1 MRTRTRAGTAA
12 LGAITL
18 LATSLIPLTAHAA
31 DGPPPAS
38 TEKRVLSKVHTDA
51 VSTFLNGG
59 SLELATKADVAE
71 GNGTRLDPTGVLLH
85 LDDGAQL
92 QVPAGY
98 EFLGPVG
105 STVWMAPETNPSGPD
120 GYTQLWPGFSTES
133 VAAGALVRDETTFTL
148 TDLQGPGELELFT
161 GGGLGQPKRLWSS
174 DEGISSFTI
183 GRTHMHANWA
193 FSAPG
198 TYALHVRAQAT
209 TTGGAAVSAENVY
222 TFVVGELPAAVTTAT
237 TLTASSPTAVPG
249 DTVTLSSTV
258 TPAGATGWVE
268 FLDGT
273 TSLGHTEVVGG
284 AASLDVTTL
293 PLGSRSITARFVPAL
308 LDDFAGSTS
317 APVTVTVTEQTGGTE
332 FGIAGFQD
340 SYVAG
345 EIIHLRPQ
353 GVTPGPDQHLWWLIR
368 ASETDTDYLTGQDV
382 DFVRDATTALDGAQI
397 ALALRGPV
405 DGKQQIVQQSGWH
418 TLRVTGENV
427 GSGQPITLTGIPAAA
442 YVGDPIEVTAD
453 HAPLTAGQSYRWVS
467 RALPYGDQDDW
478 YDMWDSVPTGTNPF
492 QLDTAALAYAEIAL
506 QIVTEDGT
514 VVGQSPAVR
523 PDLTS
528 RELLLSGARSVYR
541 AGDSLELSSE
551 LFPARTD
558 LAYQW
563 GTGARWDFTPIE
575 GETAPTLAMPVTA
588 AMDGSTVTLQVRDA
602 TTGFL
607 VGEADVVVRVTDAAA
622 GEQLVLLDALAAHY
636 HQGSTVALRA
646 TADPVAGDTD
656 TYRWE
661 WKRPDQAR
669 WTTIPGAT
677 TAARDVTAEQALDG
691 AEVRVTLVTARG
703 DELATS
709 GTVTIHVDDHGA
721 APVQKATVTGLAS
734 AYEVGDEV
742 GLTARVAPGS
752 VLDRWEW
759 YLQRPGSDTPALL
772 DDSLTSELTFAAT
785 ADLDGAAVFARLTF
799 DDGTAYVESAP
810 VVLTV
815 DPAQPGEPTPTDPT
829 DPTEPTEPTDP
840 TDPTEPTEPGTP
852 TDPAEPTDPTTPAE
866 PGTSDPKPAVAPAAR
881 TGQDLDGVP
890 EGGLTLSTSSP
901 QQGQVVTVQLGA
913 AHADAWVAAWMFS
926 TPTLLGGD
934 WLRTDAAGAFA
945 VRIPADAP
953 VGEHRIAVF
962 AADGTLI
969 GWTTVQVDAATGATP
984 TDSLAATGT
993 TPAPLVAVLVL
1004 MVVAGVGA
1012 VVLSRRGRARTQG

>member
-209 TTGGAAVSAENVY
+209 TTGGAALSTDNVY
-222 TFVVGELPAAVTTAT
+222 TFVVGAMPAAVATST
-237 TLTASSPTAVPG
+237 TLGASTAMAVPG

-268 FLDGT
+268 FLDGI
-273 TSLGHTEVVGG
+273 TSLGHAELVDG
-284 AASLDVTTL
+284 AASLDVSTL
-293 PLGSRSITARFVPAL
+293 PLGARSLTARFAPAVL
-308 LDDFAGSTS
+308 NDFASSTS
-317 APVTVTVTEQTGGTE
+317 EPTTVTVTEQTGGEE
-332 FGIAGFQD
+332 FGIAGFRE
-340 SYVAG
+340 SYAAG
-345 EIIHLRPQ
+345 DLIHLRPQ
-353 GVTPGPDQHLWWLIR
+353 GVTPGADQHLWWLIR
-368 ASETDTDYLTGQDV
+368 ESETDTDYLVGQDA
-382 DFVRDATTALDGAQI
+382 DFVRDATTGIDGAQI
-397 ALALRGPV
+397 ALVLRGPV
-405 DGKQQIVQQSGWH
+405 DGKQQIIQQSAWH
-418 TLRVTGENV
+418 TLRVTGANV
-427 GSGQPITLTGIPAAA
+427 GSGLPITLTGVPASTYA
-442 YVGDPIEVTAD
+442 GDPIEVSAE
-453 HAPLTAGQSYRWVS
+453 HAPLTAGQSYAWVS
-467 RALPYGDQDDW
+467 RAVPYGGQDDW
-478 YDMWDSVPTGTNPF
+478 YELWGNVPTGTNPF
-492 QLDTAALAYAEIAL
+492 QIDTGALTYAEIAL
-506 QIVTEDGT
+506 RIVAEDGT
-514 VVGQSPAVR
+514 VVGQSPAIR
-523 PDLTS
+523 PDVTS

-541 AGDSLELSSE
+541 DGETLELSSE
-551 LFPARTD
+551 LFPARAD
-558 LAYQW
+558 LAFQW
-563 GTGARWDFTPIE
+563 GTGSTWDFTPID
-575 GETAPTLAMPVTA
+575 GQTQPTLSMPVTTE
-588 AMDGSTVTLQVRDA
+588 MDGTTVALRVLDA
-602 TTGFL
+602 TTGFQ
-607 VGEADVVVRVTDAAA
+607 VAESSVVVRVTDAAA
-622 GEQLVLLDALAAHY
+622 GDQLVLLNALAAHY
-636 HQGSTVALRA
+636 HQGNTVALRA

-661 WKRPDQAR
+661 WKRPDQAQ

-677 TAARDVTAEQALDG
+677 TASHDLTAEQALDG
-691 AEVRVTLVTARG
+691 AEVRATLVTARG

-709 GTVTIHVDDHGA
+709 ETVTIHVDDHGA
-721 APVQKATVTGLAS
+721 APVQKATVTGLAP

-829 DPTEPTEPTDP
+829 DPTEPTEPT
-840 TDPTEPTEPGTP
+840 EPGTP
-852 TDPAEPTDPTTPAE
+852 TDPVEPTDPTTPAE
-866 PGTSDPKPAVAPAAR
+866 PGTSAPKPAEAPATR

-890 EGGLTLSTSSP
+890 EGGLTLSTSAP

-934 WLRTDAAGAFA
+934 WLRTDAAGALA

-993 TPAPLVAVLVL
+993 TPAPLVAVMVL

-1012 VVLSRRGRARTQG
+1012 VVLSRRGRARSQD